1 MRKYLGIHLVNYF
14 NSDYISENMNMFM
27 PMDISHT
34 FSLISNDDSNIM
46 PVGSKIATE
55 SLVAI
60 KLGVLH

>member
-1 MRKYLGIHLVNYF
+1 VNYF